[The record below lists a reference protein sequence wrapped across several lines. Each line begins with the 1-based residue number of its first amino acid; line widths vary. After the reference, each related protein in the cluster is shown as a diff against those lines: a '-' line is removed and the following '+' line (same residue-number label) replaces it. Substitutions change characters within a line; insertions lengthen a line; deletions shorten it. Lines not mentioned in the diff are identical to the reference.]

1 MARKG
6 LFYLTY
12 SNFEYI
18 IIYQQQRITMS
29 EVMKTEKIKKEI
41 PTKEY
46 TASEKAKILDKL
58 ITARVGLL
66 LRHPFFGNLA
76 TRMKLIDASDW
87 CPTLATDGRNFYY
100 NNDFVYKL
108 KPKEAEFGF
117 AHEVLH
123 NVFDHMGRRD
133 HRDPVISNIAADYA
147 ANQILKDEGIGEVPS
162 WIKIYQDNKYRGQS
176 YEQIYEELESKA
188 TKIDLSTLGELLD
201 EHLDGEGDDDSKD
214 GDNEGNGKG
223 PPRLT
228 ADEKK
233 KIRDEIKEA
242 MVAAAQAAGAGRV
255 PAGVQRLIQTF
266 TEPKMDWRQMLRMN
280 IQSIIKSNFS
290 FSRPNRKSQHCGA
303 VLPGLMNEETI
314 DVAVAID
321 MSGSI
326 SDKMANDFISE
337 VKGIMDEYVD
347 FKLDLWCFDTEVYG
361 YQQFTS
367 DNADEIMEYKCKGGG
382 GTDFDVN
389 YSFMKDNDI
398 NPKRFIMF
406 TDGYPCG
413 SWGDEDYCESLFI
426 VHGNDKIISPFGQT
440 AHYK

>member
-18 IIYQQQRITMS
+18 IVYQQQRITMS
-29 EVMKTEKIKKEI
+29 EVMKTEKVKKEI

-214 GDNEGNGKG
+214 GDNKGNGKG

-361 YQQFTS
+361 YQQFTG

>member
-1 MARKG
+1 
-6 LFYLTY
+6 
-12 SNFEYI
+12 
-18 IIYQQQRITMS
+18 MS

-201 EHLDGEGDDDSKD
+201 EHLDGEGDDNGKD

-361 YQQFTS
+361 YQQFTG

>member
-1 MARKG
+1 
-6 LFYLTY
+6 
-12 SNFEYI
+12 
-18 IIYQQQRITMS
+18 MS

-201 EHLDGEGDDDSKD
+201 EHLDGEGDGDGKD

-361 YQQFTS
+361 YQQFTG